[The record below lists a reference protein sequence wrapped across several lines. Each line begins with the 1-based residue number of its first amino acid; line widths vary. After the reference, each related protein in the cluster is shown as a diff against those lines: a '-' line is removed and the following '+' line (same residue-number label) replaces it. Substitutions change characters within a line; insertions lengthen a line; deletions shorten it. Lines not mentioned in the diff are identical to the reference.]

1 MLYTQY
7 YIEGIKNVSKFLDKF
22 QESVP
27 HTKTRKKILSCVIP
41 CVCWKTNYE
50 LISVRKHKYDCMLDD
65 GIY

>member
-27 HTKTRKKILSCVIP
+27 HTKTRNNALKIGRHNFTL
-41 CVCWKTNYE
+41 VCLFLPLFY
-50 LISVRKHKYDCMLDD
+50 
-65 GIY
+65 